1 MFKFKCNII
10 FILIFKIVSQN
21 DIKNAL
27 YIQRENNVKAAEQRL
42 MTRVW
47 GKWPLYRVKKP
58 LTNQ

>member
-21 DIKNAL
+21 DIKNTL

-42 MTRVW
+42 MTRV
-47 GKWPLYRVKKP
+47 
-58 LTNQ
+58 